1 MNLHYQ
7 FWVDYYEGLQNLNVS
22 SKKKKKKNVGLTDS
36 RWELSREAI
45 PVFNN
50 MQTAAFRVL
59 YPGLLVGLGYEHGT
73 DKVKDAP
80 VISPGMSLD
89 MVTGL
94 PFIPGSEVKGM
105 LRSVFIGSK
114 EYIRSNLGKPDLTYD
129 EIHQLEVDIFGHTH
143 TYDPH
148 YQADKNAEEGQG
160 KDVFFDAFPIQP
172 DSGGHL
178 VGLENI
184 TSHLSSEAGYDG
196 LTKINPITLLKV
208 MPGVVFFFRFL
219 LHDSEIKSGEKSIL
233 ITADEKL
240 RLFKKIIADFG
251 MGAKTNV
258 GFGLLEE
265 YKPPVP
271 VTFLRSTGKISTS
284 TDNNT
289 PSASHNA
296 NESQTSTSVP
306 TFSFTEGKDYG
317 GTIIEVKKKQLKMQ
331 LKDDQGNNKFAI
343 IKSDGIPADMRE
355 NVDNLTKVAAF
366 KIGSKCRVRYL
377 GCKKIDNGNI
387 VPVFNINSLT

>member
-22 SKKKKKKNVGLTDS
+22 SDEFKKKNVGLTDS
-36 RWELSREAI
+36 RWELSKEAI
-45 PVFNN
+45 PVLNN

-80 VISPGMSLD
+80 AISPGMSLD

-114 EYIRSNLGKPDLTYD
+114 DYVCNTLNKKDLTDD

-143 TYDPH
+143 AYDPL
-148 YQADKNAEEGQG
+148 YQAARNAEEGQG
-160 KDVFFDAFPIQP
+160 RDVFFDAFPIQP
-172 DSGGHL
+172 DNDGHL

-184 TSHLSSEAGYDG
+184 TSHLSTEADYDG

-219 LHDSEIKSGEKSIL
+219 LHDSEIKRGDASVTIK
-233 ITADEKL
+233 ADEKL
-240 RLFKKIIADFG
+240 ALFKKIIADFG

-258 GFGLLEE
+258 GFGLLENIDQQSNNTAFAFTE
-265 YKPPVP
+265 SKVYDGTIFEVKSGQ
-271 VTFLRSTGKISTS
+271 LKIRLMD
-284 TDNNT
+284 DNNT
-289 PSASHNA
+289 
-296 NESQTSTSVP
+296 EQ
-306 TFSFTEGKDYG
+306 K
-317 GTIIEVKKKQLKMQ
+317 
-331 LKDDQGNNKFAI
+331 AI
-343 IKSDGIPADMRE
+343 IKRNEISADMRE
-355 NVDNLTKVAAF
+355 NRNNLTRVAAF
-366 KIGSKCRVRYL
+366 KEGSVCRVKYCR
-377 GCKKIDNGNI
+377 CESNDRGNV
-387 VPVFNINSLT
+387 VPVFNIESIDVGGLL

>member
-22 SKKKKKKNVGLTDS
+22 SDEFKKKNVGLTDS
-36 RWELSREAI
+36 CWELSKEVI

-80 VISPGMSLD
+80 AISPGMSLD

-105 LRSVFIGSK
+105 LRSSK
-114 EYIRSNLGKPDLTYD
+114 DYVCNTLNKKDLTDD

-258 GFGLLEE
+258 GFGLLEDIDQQSNNTAFAFTKDIYYDGIIKE
-265 YKPPVP
+265 VK
-271 VTFLRSTGKISTS
+271 TNQLKIRLMD
-284 TDNNT
+284 DNNT
-289 PSASHNA
+289 
-296 NESQTSTSVP
+296 EQ
-306 TFSFTEGKDYG
+306 E
-317 GTIIEVKKKQLKMQ
+317 
-331 LKDDQGNNKFAI
+331 AI
-343 IKSDGIPADMRE
+343 IKRGEISADMRE
-355 NVDNLTKVAAF
+355 NKNNLTRVAAF
-366 KIGSKCRVRYL
+366 NEGSVCRVKYC
-377 GCKKIDNGNI
+377 GCKPNTAGII
-387 VPVFNINSLT
+387 VPVFHIESLT

>member
-22 SKKKKKKNVGLTDS
+22 SDEFKKKNVGLTDS
-36 RWELSREAI
+36 CWELSKEVI

-80 VISPGMSLD
+80 AISPGMSLD

-114 EYIRSNLGKPDLTYD
+114 EYIRSNLGKPALTDD

-143 TYDPH
+143 AYDPH
-148 YQADKNAEEGQG
+148 YQAARNVEEGQG

-172 DSGGHL
+172 DNDGHL

-219 LHDSEIKSGEKSIL
+219 LHDSEIKREEGSVK

-240 RLFKKIIADFG
+240 GLFKKIIADFG

-258 GFGLLEE
+258 GFGLLENIDRQSNNTAFAFTE
-265 YKPPVP
+265 DNAYNGTIFEVKPGQ
-271 VTFLRSTGKISTS
+271 LKIRLMD
-284 TDNNT
+284 DNNT
-289 PSASHNA
+289 EQN
-296 NESQTSTSVP
+296 
-306 TFSFTEGKDYG
+306 
-317 GTIIEVKKKQLKMQ
+317 
-331 LKDDQGNNKFAI
+331 AI
-343 IKSDGIPADMRE
+343 IKRGEISADMRD
-355 NVDNLTKVAAF
+355 NKNNLTRVAAF
-366 KIGSKCRVRYL
+366 NEGSVCRVKYC
-377 GCKKIDNGNI
+377 GCKPNTAGII
-387 VPVFNINSLT
+387 VPVFHIESLT

>member
-22 SKKKKKKNVGLTDS
+22 SDEFKKKNVGLTDS
-36 RWELSREAI
+36 CWELSKEAI

-50 MQTAAFRVL
+50 MQTAAFRVH

-80 VISPGMSLD
+80 AISPGMSLD

-258 GFGLLEE
+258 GFGLLEDIDQQSNNTAFAFTKDIYYDGIIKE
-265 YKPPVP
+265 VK
-271 VTFLRSTGKISTS
+271 TNQLKIRLMD
-284 TDNNT
+284 DNNT
-289 PSASHNA
+289 
-296 NESQTSTSVP
+296 EQ
-306 TFSFTEGKDYG
+306 E
-317 GTIIEVKKKQLKMQ
+317 
-331 LKDDQGNNKFAI
+331 AI
-343 IKSDGIPADMRE
+343 IKRGEISADMRE
-355 NVDNLTKVAAF
+355 NKNNLTRVAAF
-366 KIGSKCRVRYL
+366 NEGSVCRVKYC
-377 GCKKIDNGNI
+377 GCKPNTAGII
-387 VPVFNINSLT
+387 VPVFHIESLT